1 MDETLVRAKTFWITS
16 QNTSSKSNRDEKVAT
31 RHSKEKNEKLK
42 RGRREREGGEEGGGR
57 KRK

>member
-1 MDETLVRAKTFWITS
+1 MAETLVRAKTFWITS

-42 RGRREREGGEEGGGR
+42 RGRRERGEPFARESCDQD
-57 KRK
+57 